1 MNPIKTVMVAIGFS
15 DYSKDILNYAATMA
29 NALNADLVVASV
41 INSRDVEA
49 VQAISSMGYD
59 VDGEH
64 YVSGIRAEREQML
77 EAFLK
82 DIDFAM
88 NRLRSIIK
96 LGNPIDELL
105 KIVVKEN
112 VDLIVMGIKGRS
124 DLEHALVGSV
134 AEKIFRRS
142 PIAVLSY
149 RDKKNADRLRKHI
162 GAA

>member
-1 MNPIKTVMVAIGFS
+1 MNEIKTVMVAIGFS
-15 DYSKDILNYAATMA
+15 AYSEEILNYAAKMA
-29 NALNADLVVASV
+29 NALNADLLVASIV
-41 INSRDVEA
+41 NTRDVEA
-49 VQAISSMGYD
+49 VQAISAMGYD

-64 YVSGIRAEREQML
+64 YVSGIRSEREQL
-77 EAFLK
+77 LAAFLK
-82 DIDFAM
+82 KLNFPMD
-88 NRLRSIIK
+88 RVRSIIR

-105 KIVVKEN
+105 EIAVKEN
-112 VDLIVMGIKGRS
+112 IDLIVMGIKGRT

-162 GAA
+162 DAA